1 MNQRKKVLCITRKY
15 PPQVGGMENFCH
27 KVFNGLDE
35 KKVDKKIIALGK
47 NQINLIW
54 FFPYVLFYIMLNIR
68 KYDVLLIG
76 DSVLCFLGNVAK
88 FFSRKT
94 KRKIIIYGLD
104 LLFDNPV
111 YQLYL
116 KMWFKQSADE
126 YVCISKA
133 TKEALEAKGICCTSI
148 ITPGIEVP
156 PMQQISE
163 ETHTKFKKKYAIKD
177 NDLVIITVG
186 RLVKRKGV
194 EWFIKNVMP
203 QLKDYP
209 VHYLVIGDGNE
220 KENIEAAIESC
231 KGKNIHLLGRIS
243 DEALLECYYAADVFV
258 MPNIQVEN
266 DMEGFGIVAVEA
278 SAIGLIVLASGIE
291 GISDAVIDERNG
303 YLMESGNAE
312 MYVLKIK
319 EILQDYNYYSNKS
332 HEFRQYTIDNYSWES
347 ICKQYTEFVSK

>member
-1 MNQRKKVLCITRKY
+1 LNQRKKVLCITRKY

-116 KMWFKQSADE
+116 
-126 YVCISKA
+126 
-133 TKEALEAKGICCTSI
+133 
-148 ITPGIEVP
+148 
-156 PMQQISE
+156 
-163 ETHTKFKKKYAIKD
+163 
-177 NDLVIITVG
+177 
-186 RLVKRKGV
+186 
-194 EWFIKNVMP
+194 
-203 QLKDYP
+203 
-209 VHYLVIGDGNE
+209 
-220 KENIEAAIESC
+220 
-231 KGKNIHLLGRIS
+231 
-243 DEALLECYYAADVFV
+243 
-258 MPNIQVEN
+258 
-266 DMEGFGIVAVEA
+266 
-278 SAIGLIVLASGIE
+278 
-291 GISDAVIDERNG
+291 
-303 YLMESGNAE
+303 
-312 MYVLKIK
+312 
-319 EILQDYNYYSNKS
+319 
-332 HEFRQYTIDNYSWES
+332 
-347 ICKQYTEFVSK
+347 